1 MRPAQWEWRGLD
13 RRDVLADS
21 RGSTERS
28 PAVRHRTKTLRH
40 THPPR
45 VRRTRP
51 ERSADAAQG
60 ATRVGGSRG
69 PKPSDRTPLRT
80 PAATDLPLTL
90 VVAPAF
96 FGISVPA
103 ESRAEAE
110 GARPAPSGANL
121 QPSPSIPAREAVEQT
136 AGAGNALCACA
147 RSGGSGPVAYTSA
160 LPQERH
166 LLAGGS
172 KTPRR
177 PLILDRGSGQQEM
190 GSWAPPPTGRTRRAE
205 RQLSSRSRSQPADMD
220 RAQSACTASCHRW
233 STYLVPGARDP
244 TRRG

>member
-1 MRPAQWEWRGLD
+1 M
-13 RRDVLADS
+13 
-21 RGSTERS
+21 
-28 PAVRHRTKTLRH
+28 
-40 THPPR
+40 
-45 VRRTRP
+45 
-51 ERSADAAQG
+51 
-60 ATRVGGSRG
+60 GGSRG

-110 GARPAPSGANL
+110 GARPTPSGANL

-190 GSWAPPPTGRTRRAE
+190 GSWARILPRRE
-205 RQLSSRSRSQPADMD
+205 ELGV
-220 RAQSACTASCHRW
+220 QSASCPLALAANLQIWTELRVHVQPRAID
-233 STYLVPGARDP
+233 GAP
-244 TRRG
+244 TLCQALGIPQGEDSWWRE